1 MAWLTI
7 ASDPVRADFRGNR
20 MLQAIVATVAAL
32 WIVAA
37 VAPVDRFDW
46 LLENLLV
53 FVVAVAGY
61 ATYRRWP
68 LSDLSYLLVAGFL
81 VFHIVG
87 AHYTYAR
94 MPAGFWLQDTL
105 GLSRNHYDRIVHF
118 AFGLLVTYPVLELV
132 RRRSGIRGPWTVV
145 TAFAIMVAA
154 SDLFEIAEWLVAIA
168 VSPQAATTYLGV
180 QGDPFDAEKDV
191 AVAHIG
197 VAVALVVIR
206 VAEWGGSRRSR

>member
-1 MAWLTI
+1 MAWLTTVT
-7 ASDPVRADFRGNR
+7 DPVCADFRGNR
-20 MLQAIVATVAAL
+20 ILQAIVATIATL

-37 VAPVDRFDW
+37 IAPVDRFDW

-53 FVVAVAGY
+53 FVVAVAGF

-68 LSDLSYLLVAGFL
+68 LSDLSYLLVAAFL

-87 AHYTYAR
+87 AHYTYAKT
-94 MPAGFWLQDTL
+94 PAGFWLQDAL

-118 AFGLLVTYPVLELV
+118 AFGLLITYPVMELV

-168 VSPQAATTYLGV
+168 VSPQAATTYLGM

-197 VAVALVVIR
+197 VVVALAMIR
-206 VAEWGGSRRSR
+206 IAAWGGGGHSR

>member
-145 TAFAIMVAA
+145 TTFAIMVAA